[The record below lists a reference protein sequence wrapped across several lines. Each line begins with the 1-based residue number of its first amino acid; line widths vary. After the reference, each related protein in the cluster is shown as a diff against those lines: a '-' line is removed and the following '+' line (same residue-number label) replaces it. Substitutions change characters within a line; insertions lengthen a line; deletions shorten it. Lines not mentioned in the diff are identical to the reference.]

1 MLVFRRKTFTLSHSN
16 NNALRTRFW
25 VKLMSDADLRLGLMK
40 RNDVSKTFARERAT
54 GSVSVF
60 FAGARQ
66 GSCVVDCLQ
75 LLCATYYSLKRS
87 AYWSEHCDI
96 NSFYTSIITI
106 QSISTFDSQS
116 TVTIHSSFSR
126 LTSSLSS

>member
-1 MLVFRRKTFTLSHSN
+1 
-16 NNALRTRFW
+16 
-25 VKLMSDADLRLGLMK
+25 MSDADLGLGLMK

-60 FAGARQ
+60 FAGERQ
-66 GSCVVDCLQ
+66 EGVDCVVDCLQ

-96 NSFYTSIITI
+96 NSFYTLVITI
-106 QSISTFDSQS
+106 QNISTF
-116 TVTIHSSFSR
+116 
-126 LTSSLSS
+126 